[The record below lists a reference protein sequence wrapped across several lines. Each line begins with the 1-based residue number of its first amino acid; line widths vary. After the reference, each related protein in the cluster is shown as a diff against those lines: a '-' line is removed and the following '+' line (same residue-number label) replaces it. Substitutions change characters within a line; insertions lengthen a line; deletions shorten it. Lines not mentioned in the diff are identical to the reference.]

1 MIGKSSAQRPKLTI
15 PTMRQKQLLKLG
27 IAAVAVAVFGL
38 LFARSLKQ
46 TAAEPYV
53 LNQAALTGWRLS
65 VEPPDERSLAI
76 LSLRPPVDS
85 VRELFQDIFRRTMQ
99 SLRALDPPLVPLV
112 LLTEYNSALRRV
124 FSGSELLDQ
133 AEKLGLGAAGFT
145 PICLGVR
152 REQRDGQ
159 PRELFYILFDAPEF
173 SRFRDELA
181 RLFVER
187 AGERGTFDPAALSPV
202 MPIAATDPDFASWL
216 PLQASRDGDCRAPIL
231 MERDEVTR

>member
-1 MIGKSSAQRPKLTI
+1 
-15 PTMRQKQLLKLG
+15 MRQTLLLKLS
-27 IAAVAVAVFGL
+27 ITAVAVAVFGL
-38 LFARSLKQ
+38 LFVRSVKR

-65 VEPPDERSLAI
+65 LEPPDERSLAI
-76 LSLRPPVDS
+76 LSLRPPADS
-85 VRELFQDIFRRTMQ
+85 VRGLFQEIFRRTMQ
-99 SLRALDPPLVPLV
+99 SLRAADPPLVPLV

-124 FSGSELLDQ
+124 FSGSELSDQ
-133 AEKLGLGAAGFT
+133 AERLGLDAAAFT
-145 PICLGVR
+145 PVCLAVR

-187 AGERGTFDPAALSPV
+187 AGERGMFDPLALSPV
-202 MPIAATDPDFASWL
+202 MPIAATDSDFTSWM
-216 PLQASRDGDCRAPIL
+216 PLQASREGDCRAPIL
-231 MERDEVTR
+231 LNEPR